1 MQLSKE
7 KIEMDKWDLEWRR
20 STGWM
25 CLLKWENAGRDC
37 WSPVEDPPLWKTT
50 QGCIEIK
57 PSWEMGPKSI
67 WRRLVVELKKMV
79 FAERKGPRWWDTG
92 RVIVLGVNH
101 LLPQSSEWLSRLTES
116 ELKNCWSAGASGGTL
131 TLTLNTK
138 HLLRSKSQVLK
149 LIYWFDLGFIALVL
163 LVLRR
168 TNSAWR
174 GLA

>member
-25 CLLKWENAGRDC
+25 CLLKWENAGRNC

-79 FAERKGPRWWDTG
+79 FAERKAKMVGHRTSYCTWSESSSSAELRVTQSPDWVRAEELLVSWSQWWDPYTD
-92 RVIVLGVNH
+92 LEH
-101 LLPQSSEWLSRLTES
+101 KAP
-116 ELKNCWSAGASGGTL
+116 
-131 TLTLNTK
+131 
-138 HLLRSKSQVLK
+138 SQIKVPS
-149 LIYWFDLGFIALVL
+149 IEANL
-163 LVLRR
+163 LVRPR
-168 TNSAWR
+168 VHCTGFA
-174 GLA
+174 GVT